1 MITRTFRCKKAI
13 PALLAG
19 IAFFFPACYP
29 RIPEK
34 KELPKEISLDPL
46 AQAETSRQSGKFAQ
60 ALDAYAAFL
69 KKYPEHE
76 RSALVLHRMA
86 EIYLETENY
95 KTALDLLEGIP
106 DRYPGYEE
114 IPAVHYQIAKTSYLL
129 GEYQRSKD
137 ELLRWQE
144 KYPRHSLMGASLLLL
159 GDTFKALGDNPQAFN
174 WWLKANEAFS
184 HDLPR
189 QEALNA
195 KLEEL
200 IEASKLE
207 GLTQLTRYAAETEYA
222 PKIFH
227 KIATIF
233 LEKDELAEARKA
245 AMALIHSTQEQ
256 SWVSLGQRLL
266 EKIQEFL
273 SVKKG
278 VVGCLLPLSGPF
290 AIYGEEVLN
299 GIQLGMGI
307 SSNAGEDPGL
317 ELVIKDTEGEPAK
330 ALKGLEDLVNS
341 EKVMAIIGPLSS
353 KTASAVAPRA
363 QELGVP
369 IVTLTQKLGI
379 TEEGDMVFRNF
390 LTPSQEVKRLLDMA
404 MGEIG
409 MRRFGILYPENSY
422 GRFFMNLFW
431 DRLEEGGGMVTAIE
445 SYKPEETDFATQI
458 KKMMALYYPRPDWLV
473 QKIREMWP
481 PEREESEIYTEE
493 PKPIIDFDGVFI
505 PDNFQ
510 RVAMIAPQLVYHDVA
525 EVLLMGTSLWQSPQL
540 IEMAGDYVQG
550 AIFSSGFFEGLGD
563 PLVNVFSQEYR
574 SNFDASPGIL
584 AATGYDT
591 MRLLKKVMAEEGIR
605 TRKGFQKALLEY
617 QDFEGITGKIFFD
630 PQGEIQKEP
639 LLLTIS
645 GKRMVALPS
654 TPIQ

>member
-1 MITRTFRCKKAI
+1 MITLTPRCKKAI
-13 PALLAG
+13 PVLLAG
-19 IAFFFPACYP
+19 IAFFFPGCYP

-34 KELPKEISLDPL
+34 IEPPKEISLDPL
-46 AQAETSRQSGKFAQ
+46 VQAETYRQSGKLAQ
-60 ALDAYAAFL
+60 ALGAYAAFL

-76 RSALVLHRMA
+76 RSAMVLHHMA
-86 EIYLETENY
+86 EIYLETGDY

-106 DRYPGYEE
+106 EKYSGYEE
-114 IPAVHYQIAKTSYLL
+114 IPEVHYKIAKTMFLI
-129 GEYQRSKD
+129 GDYQRSKED
-137 ELLRWQE
+137 LLRWQE
-144 KYPRHSLMGASLLLL
+144 KYPGHSLLGASLLLL
-159 GDTFKALGDNPQAFN
+159 ADTFKALGDNPQAFR
-174 WWLKANEAFS
+174 WWLKANQAFS
-184 HDLPR
+184 HDLSR
-189 QEALNA
+189 QEELNA
-195 KLEEL
+195 KLEKL
-200 IEASKLE
+200 IEACKLE
-207 GLTQLTRYAAETEYA
+207 ELIQLTSYAAETEYA
-222 PKIFH
+222 PKVLY
-227 KIATIF
+227 KMATIY
-233 LEKDELAEARKA
+233 LQRDELAEARKA
-245 AMALIHSTQEQ
+245 AMALIQSSQEH

-299 GIQLGMGI
+299 GIQLAMGI
-307 SSNAGEDPGL
+307 SSDVEKDPVL
-317 ELVIKDTEGEPAK
+317 ELVIKDTKGEPAK
-330 ALKGLEDLVNS
+330 ALSELEDLVHN
-341 EKVMAIIGPLSS
+341 EKVIAIIGPLSS

-363 QELGVP
+363 QELGIP

-379 TEEGDMVFRNF
+379 TEQGDMVFRNF

-404 MGEIG
+404 IGEMGI
-409 MRRFGILYPENSY
+409 RRFGILYPENSY

-431 DRLEEGGGMVTAIE
+431 DRLEEEGAMVTAVE
-445 SYKPEETDFATQI
+445 SYKPEETDFAAQI
-458 KKMMALYYPRPDWLV
+458 KKMIGLYYPRPHWLV
-473 QKIREMWP
+473 QRLRDMWP

-493 PKPIIDFDGVFI
+493 PEPIIDFDGVFI

-550 AIFSSGFFEGLGD
+550 AIFSSGFFERLGD

-584 AATGYDT
+584 GATGYDT
-591 MRLLKKVMAEEGIR
+591 MRLLKEVMADEGIR

-617 QDFEGITGKIFFD
+617 QDFQGITGKVSFD
-630 PQGEIQKEP
+630 PKGEIRKEP
-639 LLLTIS
+639 LLLRIS
-645 GKRMVALPS
+645 GKRMVSLSPR
-654 TPIQ
+654 PIQ

>member
-1 MITRTFRCKKAI
+1 VITRTFLCKKAI

-19 IAFFFPACYP
+19 IAFLFPACYP

-34 KELPKEISLDPL
+34 KELPKEILLDPL
-46 AQAETSRQSGKFAQ
+46 AQAETYRQRGRFAQ

-69 KKYPEHE
+69 KKHPEHE

-86 EIYLETENY
+86 EIYLETGNY

-106 DRYPGYEE
+106 ERYSGYEE
-114 IPAVHYQIAKTSYLL
+114 IPAVHYQIGKTSYLL

-137 ELLRWQE
+137 ELLKWQK
-144 KYPRHSLMGASLLLL
+144 KYPRHSLMGDSLLLL

-174 WWLKANEAFS
+174 WWLKANEAFP

-207 GLTQLTRYAAETEYA
+207 ELTQLTRYAVETEYA
-222 PKIFH
+222 PKVYH

-233 LEKDELAEARKA
+233 LEKDELAEAREA
-245 AMALIHSTQEQ
+245 AMALIHSTHEH

-266 EKIQEFL
+266 EKIQDLL

-307 SSNAGEDPGL
+307 SSNAGEGPGL
-317 ELVIKDTEGEPAK
+317 ELVIKDTQGKPEK
-330 ALKGLEDLVNS
+330 ALTGLEDLVNS

-369 IVTLTQKLGI
+369 IVTLTQKSGI
-379 TEEGDMVFRNF
+379 TEEGEMVFRNF

-404 MGEIG
+404 MGEMG

-445 SYKPEETDFATQI
+445 SYNPETTDFAAQI
-458 KKMMALYYPRPDWLV
+458 KKMIGLYYPRPDSLV
-473 QKIREMWP
+473 QKLREMWP

-493 PKPIIDFDGVFI
+493 PEPIIDFDSVFI

-510 RVAMIAPQLVYHDVA
+510 RVAMIAPQLVYHDIA
-525 EVLLMGTSLWQSPQL
+525 EVLFMGTNLWQSPQL

-550 AIFSSGFFEGLGD
+550 AIFSSGFFERLGD
-563 PLVNVFSQEYR
+563 PLVNVFSHEYR

-591 MRLLKKVMAEEGIR
+591 IRLLEKVMAQEGFH

-617 QDFEGITGKIFFD
+617 RDFEGITGKIFFD
-630 PQGEIQKEP
+630 PQGEIQREP